1 MRSPFTGVIFAIEL
15 THDINMMLPLLL
27 AVTIAHGFTVIT
39 LRRSI
44 LTEKVARRGYHLS
57 REYSVD
63 PLEILFV
70 QEVMRTNIAA
80 LPAAL
85 KAAEAAQA
93 HDVHSRRRQLLYP
106 VVDGEK
112 RLVGVITSRRLRQI
126 LREGSEKPLANL
138 SHQDAVVAYADESL
152 RQVVYR
158 MAETG
163 LTRLPVVE
171 RNDSRKLKG
180 LVSLEDLLTARTR
193 TLEAERQRE
202 RVLRIHLPFRRSAP
216 IP

>member
-1 MRSPFTGVIFAIEL
+1 
-15 THDINMMLPLLL
+15 
-27 AVTIAHGFTVIT
+27 
-39 LRRSI
+39 
-44 LTEKVARRGYHLS
+44 
-57 REYSVD
+57 
-63 PLEILFV
+63 
-70 QEVMRTNIAA
+70 
-80 LPAAL
+80 
-85 KAAEAAQA
+85 
-93 HDVHSRRRQLLYP
+93 LLYP